1 MAESGLRHSTRNRAW
16 GNPPWVR
23 IPPLPPPI
31 LLHDFK
37 CKKDPSKAG
46 CSRRFEVIT
55 AERQTGEPGK
65 VIVTALAGLFFLI
78 CTWTSYARWANFQYR
93 SFDLAYYV
101 QAIWQLIHGRFDISV
116 ENVPLL
122 GNHVEPIVFLFAPL
136 FAVFR
141 HPILFVV
148 VQNAALATMPLVG
161 YNIAKRL
168 GLDAKRACLL
178 STALL
183 LAPAAGYIAIHEFH
197 PEALVAPFLLLMLQA
212 WVAKSISRHWL
223 WFVAV
228 LACKENMAPLL
239 IVYCAIQCVAE
250 RNRGLAELRRWYL
263 WPMSLALI
271 WFVLSA
277 YVITPALNSGNIDYV
292 ALYDQL
298 GTSPGNILINAFVRP
313 QLIGK
318 ALLQSLTHGN
328 LVWGLLFPFL
338 FLPLLRPRWIVIA
351 APILL
356 QHLLSWRS
364 SEWMIYFHYAA
375 PLLPL
380 FWIASAEVIAAS
392 DHWKY
397 VPSFLSR
404 AAAWLVIV
412 GCVTSQIWLGPLARV
427 VTTTADW
434 FGAAQD
440 RARKSAFI
448 AQIPPASSVVAP
460 LPYLSHLAMREK
472 LYSLHYVLKG
482 LKTLSRSSY
491 QPPSPTDFV
500 LIDYRDSATFD
511 PGAGFYHPTMKTVDG
526 RIIPSSDR
534 LLHDFLKKAAWTADE
549 QDELTLLRNLRSPT
563 APLASEQ
570 SSPADDEA
578 GVFSIGAT
586 RLISIETTEEVVSRS
601 RPLEVQ
607 LHWKFQGERD
617 VFPWMLLRL
626 SRDEKVKVAL
636 LVKGLCAPEAT
647 EGNYTENWRVVTA
660 ERLLPGDYSLEA
672 LFVDN
677 SKRAWFETIGGGGE
691 STLLSAPISLGHIK
705 VEQARQ

>member
-1 MAESGLRHSTRNRAW
+1 VGS
-16 GNPPWVR
+16 NPTPSATD
-23 IPPLPPPI
+23 
-31 LLHDFK
+31 LLHHSK
-37 CKKDPSKAG
+37 CKKEPSKAG
-46 CSRRFEVIT
+46 CSRQFDVIT
-55 AERQTGEPGK
+55 AERQRVEPGK
-65 VIVTALAGLFFLI
+65 VIVTAVAGLFFLI

-101 QAIWQLIHGRFDISV
+101 QAIWQLIHGRLDASV

-141 HPILFVV
+141 HPMLFVA

-168 GLDAKRACLL
+168 GLDGKRACLL
-178 STALL
+178 SAALL

-239 IVYCAIQCVAE
+239 VVYCATQCVAE

-263 WPMSLALI
+263 WPMGLALI

-298 GTSPGNILINAFVRP
+298 GTSPGNILLNAIVRP
-313 QLIGK
+313 QLIGC

-328 LVWGLLFPFL
+328 LVWGLLLPFL
-338 FLPLLRPRWIVIA
+338 CLPLLRPRWIIIA

-364 SEWMIYFHYAA
+364 SEWMIYFHYPA

-380 FWIASAEVIAAS
+380 FWIASVEVIAAS
-392 DHWKY
+392 DHWKH
-397 VPSFLSR
+397 VPSIVSR
-404 AAAWLVIV
+404 ATAWLIVV
-412 GCVTSQIWLGPLARV
+412 GCVAGQIWLGPLAQI

-434 FGAAQD
+434 FGAGQD

-491 QPPSPTDFV
+491 QPPSPPDFV

-534 LLHDFLKKAAWTADE
+534 LLHDFLKRATWTADE
-549 QDELTLLRNLRSPT
+549 QDELTLLRNLGSRK
-563 APLASEQ
+563 APVGEQ
-570 SSPADDEA
+570 SSPADDEP
-578 GVFSIGAT
+578 GVFSIDAT
-586 RLISIETTEEVVSRS
+586 RLMSIATTGEVVSRS

-607 LHWKFQGERD
+607 LRWKFQGARN

-626 SRDEKVKVAL
+626 SDDEKAKVAL
-636 LVKGLCAPEAT
+636 FVKGLCVPEAT
-647 EGNYTENWRVVTA
+647 EGIYTETWRVVTA
-660 ERLLPGDYSLEA
+660 ERLHPGDYSLEA

-677 SKRAWFETIGGGGE
+677 SKRAWFESNRSGGGE
-691 STLLSAPISLGHIK
+691 STLLSAPVSLGHIK
-705 VEQARQ
+705 VER

>member
-1 MAESGLRHSTRNRAW
+1 M
-16 GNPPWVR
+16 
-23 IPPLPPPI
+23 
-31 LLHDFK
+31 
-37 CKKDPSKAG
+37 
-46 CSRRFEVIT
+46 IT
-55 AERQTGEPGK
+55 AERQRAEPGK

-101 QAIWQLIHGRFDISV
+101 QAIWQLIHGRLDVSV

-141 HPILFVV
+141 HPMLFVA

-168 GLDAKRACLL
+168 GLDGKRACLL
-178 STALL
+178 SAALL
-183 LAPAAGYIAIHEFH
+183 LAPATGYIAIHEFH
-197 PEALVAPFLLLMLQA
+197 PEALVAPFFLLMLQA

-239 IVYCAIQCVAE
+239 VVYCTTLCVAE
-250 RNRGLAELRRWYL
+250 RSRGLAVLRRWFL
-263 WPMSLALI
+263 WPMGLALI
-271 WFVLSA
+271 WFVLCA

-298 GTSPGNILINAFVRP
+298 GTSPENILINAIARP
-313 QLIGK
+313 QLIGR

-328 LVWGLLFPFL
+328 LVWGLLLPFL
-338 FLPLLRPRWIVIA
+338 CLPLLRPRWIVIA

-380 FWIASAEVIAAS
+380 FWIASVEAIAAS
-392 DHWKY
+392 DQRKH
-397 VPSFLSR
+397 VPSFVTR
-404 AAAWLVIV
+404 AAAWLVII
-412 GCVTSQIWLGPLARV
+412 GCVVAQIWIGPVSRI

-434 FGAAQD
+434 FEAGQD
-440 RARKSAFI
+440 RARKNAFL

-472 LYSLHYVLKG
+472 LYSLHYILKG
-482 LKTLSRSSY
+482 LKTLGRSSY
-491 QPPSPTDFV
+491 QPPSATDFV

-511 PGAGFYHPTMKTVDG
+511 PGAGFYHPIMKTVED

-534 LLHDFLKKAAWTADE
+534 LLHDFLKGAVWTADE
-549 QDELTLLRNLRSPT
+549 QDELTLLQNLGNRKTPVG
-563 APLASEQ
+563 EQ
-570 SSPADDEA
+570 SLPDNKA

-586 RLISIETTEEVVSRS
+586 QLISIATVGEVVSRS
-601 RPLEVQ
+601 RPLEIR
-607 LHWKFQGERD
+607 LRWKFQGQRN
-617 VFPWMLLRL
+617 VFPWMLLKL
-626 SRDEKVKVAL
+626 SREKTKVAL

-647 EGNYTENWRVVTA
+647 EGIYMETWRVVTA
-660 ERLLPGDYSLEA
+660 EHLLPGDYFLEA
-672 LFVDN
+672 IFVDN
-677 SKRAWFETIGGGGE
+677 SKRAWFETTGSGGSG
-691 STLLSAPISLGHIK
+691 SALLSAPVSLGHIK
-705 VEQARQ
+705 VEQ

>member
-1 MAESGLRHSTRNRAW
+1 MTHPKLDAR
-16 GNPPWVR
+16 GN
-23 IPPLPPPI
+23 
-31 LLHDFK
+31 
-37 CKKDPSKAG
+37 
-46 CSRRFEVIT
+46 FEVTT
-55 AERQTGEPGK
+55 AERQRAEPGK

-101 QAIWQLIHGRFDISV
+101 QAIWQLIHGRLDVSV

-141 HPILFVV
+141 HPMLFVI
-148 VQNAALATMPLVG
+148 VQNAALATIPLVG
-161 YNIAKRL
+161 YNIGKRL
-168 GLDAKRACLL
+168 GLDGKRACVL
-178 STALL
+178 SAALL

-239 IVYCAIQCVAE
+239 VAYCATQCVVE
-250 RNRGLAELRRWYL
+250 RSRSLAELRRWYL
-263 WPMSLALI
+263 WPMGLALI
-271 WFVLSA
+271 WFLLSN
-277 YVITPALNSGNIDYV
+277 YLITPALNSGNIDYV

-298 GTSPGNILINAFVRP
+298 GTSPENILINALVRP
-313 QLIGK
+313 QLIGR

-328 LVWGLLFPFL
+328 LVWGLLLPFL
-338 FLPLLRPRWIVIA
+338 CLPLLRPRWIVIA

-380 FWIASAEVIAAS
+380 FWIASVEAIAAFDQS
-392 DHWKY
+392 KH
-397 VPSFLSR
+397 VPSFVSR
-404 AAAWLVIV
+404 AAAWLVII
-412 GCVTSQIWLGPLARV
+412 GCVVAQIWIGPVSRI

-434 FGAAQD
+434 FEADQD
-440 RARKSAFI
+440 RARKNAFI

-472 LYSLHYVLKG
+472 LYSLHYILKG
-482 LKTLSRSSY
+482 LKTLGRSSY
-491 QPPSPTDFV
+491 QPPSATDFV

-511 PGAGFYHPTMKTVDG
+511 PGAGFYHPTMKTVED

-534 LLHDFLKKAAWTADE
+534 LLHDFLKGAVWTADE
-549 QDELTLLRNLRSPT
+549 QDELTLLQNLGGRKTPGG
-563 APLASEQ
+563 EQ
-570 SSPADDEA
+570 SSPDDEP

-586 RLISIETTEEVVSRS
+586 RLISIATAGEVVSRF

-607 LHWKFQGERD
+607 LRWKFQGERD

-626 SRDEKVKVAL
+626 SREKAKLAL
-636 LVKGLCAPEAT
+636 LVKGLCAPEVT
-647 EGNYTENWRVVTA
+647 EGIYTETWRAVTA
-660 ERLLPGDYSLEA
+660 EHLPPGDYSLEA

-677 SKRAWFETIGGGGE
+677 SKRAWFETNPRGGGE
-691 STLLSAPISLGHIK
+691 STLLSAPVSLGHIK
-705 VEQARQ
+705 VER

>member
-1 MAESGLRHSTRNRAW
+1 
-16 GNPPWVR
+16 
-23 IPPLPPPI
+23 
-31 LLHDFK
+31 
-37 CKKDPSKAG
+37 
-46 CSRRFEVIT
+46 VIT
-55 AERQTGEPGK
+55 VERQTVEPGK
-65 VIVTALAGLFFLI
+65 VIITALAGLFFLT

-101 QAIWQLIHGRFDISV
+101 QAIWQLIHGRLDVSL

-141 HPILFVV
+141 HPMLFVV
-148 VQNAALATMPLVG
+148 VQNAALATMAPVG
-161 YNIAKRL
+161 YNVAKRL
-168 GLDAKRACLL
+168 GLDGKRACLL
-178 STALL
+178 SAALL

-212 WVAKSISRHWL
+212 WVAKSIGRHWF

-263 WPMSLALI
+263 WPMSVALI
-271 WFVLSA
+271 WFLLCA

-298 GTSPGNILINAFVRP
+298 GTTPGNILLNAIIRP
-313 QLIGK
+313 HLIGR
-318 ALLQSLTHGN
+318 ALLQSLSHGN
-328 LVWGLLFPFL
+328 LVWALLLSFL
-338 FLPLLRPRWIVIA
+338 CLPLLRPRWIVIA

-380 FWIASAEVIAAS
+380 FWIASAEAVAAS
-392 DHWKY
+392 DHWKR
-397 VPSFLSR
+397 VPSFVSR
-404 AAAWLVIV
+404 ATAWLVIV
-412 GCVTSQIWLGPLARV
+412 GCVTAQIWLGPASRI
-427 VTTTADW
+427 VTSTADW
-434 FGAAQD
+434 FEAGQE
-440 RARKSAFI
+440 RARKNAFI
-448 AQIPPASSVVAP
+448 AQIPSASSVVAP

-472 LYSLHYVLKG
+472 LYSLHYILKG

-491 QPPSPTDFV
+491 EPPSSTDFV

-534 LLHDFLKKAAWTADE
+534 LLHDFLKRAVWSSDE
-549 QDELTLLRNLRSPT
+549 QDELTLLRNLGSRNGPVI
-563 APLASEQ
+563 AEQ
-570 SSPADDEA
+570 FSPADDEP

-586 RLISIETTEEVVSRS
+586 QLLSIKTTSEIVAQS
-601 RPLEVQ
+601 RPLEIH
-607 LHWKFQGERD
+607 LCWKFQGEREI
-617 VFPWMLLRL
+617 FPWMLLRL
-626 SRDEKVKVAL
+626 SRDEKAKVAL
-636 LVKGLCAPEAT
+636 LMKGLCAPEAT
-647 EGNYTENWRVVTA
+647 EGIYTENWRVVTA

-677 SKRAWFETIGGGGE
+677 SKRAWFETTRGDGD
-691 STLLSAPISLGHIK
+691 STLLSPPVSLGHIK
-705 VEQARQ
+705 VEQ

>member
-1 MAESGLRHSTRNRAW
+1 MTHPKLDAR
-16 GNPPWVR
+16 GN
-23 IPPLPPPI
+23 
-31 LLHDFK
+31 
-37 CKKDPSKAG
+37 
-46 CSRRFEVIT
+46 FEVIT
-55 AERQTGEPGK
+55 AERQRAEPGK

-101 QAIWQLIHGRFDISV
+101 QAIWQLIHGRLDVSV

-141 HPILFVV
+141 HPMLFVA

-168 GLDAKRACLL
+168 GLDRKRGCLL
-178 STALL
+178 SAALL

-212 WVAKSISRHWL
+212 SVAKSLGRHWL

-239 IVYCAIQCVAE
+239 IVYCATQCVAE
-250 RNRGLAELRRWYL
+250 RNRDLVELRRWYL
-263 WPMSLALI
+263 WPMSVALI
-271 WFVLSA
+271 WFLLCA
-277 YVITPALNSGNIDYV
+277 HVITPALNSGNIDYV

-298 GTSPGNILINAFVRP
+298 GTPGNILINAFVRP
-313 QLIGK
+313 QLIGR

-328 LVWGLLFPFL
+328 LVWALLFPFL
-338 FLPLLRPRWIVIA
+338 CLPFLRPRWIVIA

-380 FWIASAEVIAAS
+380 FWIASVEAIAAS
-392 DHWKY
+392 DQWKHL
-397 VPSFLSR
+397 PSLVSR
-404 AAAWLVIV
+404 ATAWLVIL
-412 GCVTSQIWLGPLARV
+412 GCVAAQIWLGPVSRI

-434 FGAAQD
+434 FGAGQE
-440 RARKSAFI
+440 RARKNAFI

-460 LPYLSHLAMREK
+460 LSYLSHLAMREE
-472 LYSLHYVLKG
+472 LYSLHYILKG

-491 QPPSPTDFV
+491 EPPSSTDFV

-511 PGAGFYHPTMKTVDG
+511 PGAGFYHPIMKTVDG

-549 QDELTLLRNLRSPT
+549 QDELTLLRNLGSRK
-563 APLASEQ
+563 APVTDYE
-570 SSPADDEA
+570 P

-586 RLISIETTEEVVSRS
+586 RLLSIGTTGEVVSRS
-601 RPLEVQ
+601 RPLEVH
-607 LHWKFQGERD
+607 LRWKFQGERD

-626 SRDEKVKVAL
+626 SRDEKATVAL

-647 EGNYTENWRVVTA
+647 EGIYTENWRVVTA

-677 SKRAWFETIGGGGE
+677 SKRAWFETTGGGDQ
-691 STLLSAPISLGHIK
+691 STLLSPPVSLGHI
-705 VEQARQ
+705 

>member
-1 MAESGLRHSTRNRAW
+1 M
-16 GNPPWVR
+16 
-23 IPPLPPPI
+23 
-31 LLHDFK
+31 
-37 CKKDPSKAG
+37 
-46 CSRRFEVIT
+46 IT
-55 AERQTGEPGK
+55 AKRQTVEPGK
-65 VIVTALAGLFFLI
+65 VIVTALAVLFFLI

-101 QAIWQLIHGRFDISV
+101 QAIWQLIHGRLDVSV

-136 FAVFR
+136 FAVFL
-141 HPILFVV
+141 HPMLFVV

-168 GLDAKRACLL
+168 GLDGKRACLL
-178 STALL
+178 SAALL

-197 PEALVAPFLLLMLQA
+197 TEALVAPFLSLMLQA

-239 IVYCAIQCVAE
+239 VVYCATQCVAE

-263 WPMSLALI
+263 WPMGLARI

-298 GTSPGNILINAFVRP
+298 GTSPGNILRNAIIRP
-313 QLIGK
+313 QLIGR
-318 ALLQSLTHGN
+318 ALLQSLTQGN
-328 LVWGLLFPFL
+328 LVWGLLLPFL
-338 FLPLLRPRWIVIA
+338 CLPLLRPRWIVIA

-380 FWIASAEVIAAS
+380 FWVALVEVIAAS
-392 DHWKY
+392 DHWKH
-397 VPSFLSR
+397 VPSIVSR
-404 AAAWLVIV
+404 ATAWLVIV
-412 GCVTSQIWLGPLARV
+412 GCVAAQIWVGPLARI

-434 FGAAQD
+434 FGAGQD
-440 RARKSAFI
+440 RARKSALI

-491 QPPSPTDFV
+491 QSPSPPDFV
-500 LIDYRDSATFD
+500 LIDYRESATFD

-526 RIIPSSDR
+526 RIVPSSDR
-534 LLHDFLKKAAWTADE
+534 LLHDFLKNAAWSADE
-549 QDELTLLRNLRSPT
+549 QDELTLLRNLGSRKASFT
-563 APLASEQ
+563 SEQ
-570 SSPADDEA
+570 SSPANDEP
-578 GVFSIGAT
+578 GVFSIGGS
-586 RLISIETTEEVVSRS
+586 RLISIGTMREVVSPS

-607 LHWKFQGERD
+607 LRWKFQGERD
-617 VFPWMLLRL
+617 VFPWMLLRV
-626 SRDEKVKVAL
+626 SRDEKVRVAL

-647 EGNYTENWRVVTA
+647 AGIFTENWRLVTA
-660 ERLLPGDYSLEA
+660 ERLQPGDYSLEA
-672 LFVDN
+672 LFLDN
-677 SKRAWFETIGGGGE
+677 SKRAWLETTGSGGGE
-691 STLLSAPISLGHIK
+691 SSLLSTPVSLGHIK
-705 VEQARQ
+705 VEQ

>member
-1 MAESGLRHSTRNRAW
+1 
-16 GNPPWVR
+16 
-23 IPPLPPPI
+23 
-31 LLHDFK
+31 
-37 CKKDPSKAG
+37 
-46 CSRRFEVIT
+46 VIT
-55 AERQTGEPGK
+55 AERQTVEPGK

-101 QAIWQLIHGRFDISV
+101 QAIWQLIHGRLDVSV

-141 HPILFVV
+141 HPMLFVA

-168 GLDAKRACLL
+168 GLDGKRACLL
-178 STALL
+178 SAALL
-183 LAPAAGYIAIHEFH
+183 LAPAAGFIAIHEFH

-239 IVYCAIQCVAE
+239 VVYGATQCVAE
-250 RNRGLAELRRWYL
+250 RNRSLAELRRWFL
-263 WPMSLALI
+263 WPMGLALI
-271 WFVLSA
+271 WFLLSA
-277 YVITPALNSGNIDYV
+277 YVITPALNSGNIDYI

-298 GTSPGNILINAFVRP
+298 GTSPGNILLNAITRP
-313 QLIGK
+313 QLIGR

-328 LVWGLLFPFL
+328 LVWGLLLPFL
-338 FLPLLRPRWIVIA
+338 CLPLLRPRWIVIA

-380 FWIASAEVIAAS
+380 FWIALVEVIAAS
-392 DHWKY
+392 DHWRH
-397 VPSFLSR
+397 VPSVVSR
-404 AAAWLVIV
+404 ATAWLVILGSV
-412 GCVTSQIWLGPLARV
+412 AAQIWLGPLARI

-434 FGAAQD
+434 FGAGQD

-472 LYSLHYVLKG
+472 LYSLHYILKS

-491 QPPSPTDFV
+491 QPPSPPDFV
-500 LIDYRDSATFD
+500 LIDYLDSATFD

-534 LLHDFLKKAAWTADE
+534 LLHEFLEGAVWIADE
-549 QDELTLLRNLRSPT
+549 QDELTLLRNLGSRR
-563 APLASEQ
+563 APVGEQ
-570 SSPADDEA
+570 SSPADDGS
-578 GVFSIGAT
+578 GVFSIDGT
-586 RLISIETTEEVVSRS
+586 RLISIATTSEVVTRS
-601 RPLEVQ
+601 RPLEVR
-607 LHWKFQGERD
+607 LRWKIQGERN

-626 SRDEKVKVAL
+626 SRDEKAKVAL
-636 LVKGLCAPEAT
+636 FVKGLCAPEAT
-647 EGNYTENWRVVTA
+647 EGVYTETWRVLTA
-660 ERLLPGDYSLEA
+660 ERLPPGDYSLEA

-677 SKRAWFETIGGGGE
+677 SKRAWSDMMGGGGGE
-691 STLLSAPISLGHIK
+691 STLLSAPVSLGHIK
-705 VEQARQ
+705 VEQ

>member
-1 MAESGLRHSTRNRAW
+1 MQKGSHPKLAARS
-16 GNPPWVR
+16 
-23 IPPLPPPI
+23 
-31 LLHDFK
+31 
-37 CKKDPSKAG
+37 PS
-46 CSRRFEVIT
+46 EVIP
-55 AERQTGEPGK
+55 AQRQTIEPDK
-65 VIVTALAGLFFLI
+65 VIVTAVASLFFLV

-101 QAIWQLIHGRFDISV
+101 QAIWQLIHGRFDVSI

-141 HPILFVV
+141 HPMLFVA
-148 VQNAALATMPLVG
+148 VQNAVLATMPLVG

-168 GLDAKRACLL
+168 GLDGKRACLL

-212 WVAKSISRHWL
+212 WVAKSISRHWF

-239 IVYCAIQCVAE
+239 IVYCATQCIAE
-250 RNRGLAELRRWYL
+250 RHRGLAELRRWYL
-263 WPMSLALI
+263 WPMSLSLI
-271 WFVLSA
+271 WFVLSV

-298 GTSPGNILINAFVRP
+298 GTSPGKILLNAIFRP
-313 QLIGK
+313 QLLGK

-328 LVWGLLFPFL
+328 LVWALLFPFL
-338 FLPLLRPRWIVIA
+338 CMPLLRPRWIVIA
-351 APILL
+351 APVLL

-380 FWIASAEVIAAS
+380 FWIASVEAIAAS
-392 DHWKY
+392 NHWKH
-397 VPSFLSR
+397 VPLFLAR
-404 AAAWLVIV
+404 ASPWLVIV
-412 GCVTSQIWLGPLARV
+412 GCVVAQIWVGPFGRI

-434 FGAAQD
+434 FGGSQD

-448 AQIPPASSVVAP
+448 AQIPPASSVMAP
-460 LPYLSHLAMREK
+460 LSYLSHLAMREK

-482 LKTLSRSSY
+482 LKTLSRASY
-491 QPPSPTDFV
+491 QPPSPPDFV
-500 LIDYRDSATFD
+500 LIDYTDSATFD
-511 PGAGFYHPTMKTVDG
+511 PGAGFYHPNMKTVDG
-526 RIIPSSDR
+526 RVIPSSDR
-534 LLHDFLKKAAWTADE
+534 LLHDFLKGAAWTADE
-549 QDELTLLRNLRSPT
+549 QDELALLRNLGSRK
-563 APLASEQ
+563 APEQ
-570 SSPADDEA
+570 SSSADDEP
-578 GVFSIGAT
+578 GVFSIDAT
-586 RLISIETTEEVVSRS
+586 RLMSIATTGEVVSRS
-601 RPLEVQ
+601 RSLQVG
-607 LHWKFQGERD
+607 LRWRFQGERNI
-617 VFPWMLLRL
+617 FPWMLLRL
-626 SRDEKVKVAL
+626 SHEKAKVTL

-647 EGNYTENWRVVTA
+647 EGIYAETWHVVTA
-660 ERLLPGDYSLEA
+660 ERLPPGDYSLEA

-677 SKRAWFETIGGGGE
+677 SKRAWFETNRSGGGE
-691 STLLSAPISLGHIK
+691 SSLLSAPVSLGHIK
-705 VEQARQ
+705 VER

>member
-1 MAESGLRHSTRNRAW
+1 
-16 GNPPWVR
+16 
-23 IPPLPPPI
+23 
-31 LLHDFK
+31 
-37 CKKDPSKAG
+37 
-46 CSRRFEVIT
+46 VIT
-55 AERQTGEPGK
+55 AERQRVEPGK
-65 VIVTALAGLFFLI
+65 VIVTAVAGLFFLI

-101 QAIWQLIHGRFDISV
+101 QAIWQLIHGRLDVSV

-141 HPILFVV
+141 HPMLFVA

-168 GLDAKRACLL
+168 GLDGKRACLL
-178 STALL
+178 SAALL

-239 IVYCAIQCVAE
+239 IVYCATQCVAE

-263 WPMSLALI
+263 WPMGLALI

-298 GTSPGNILINAFVRP
+298 GTSPGNILLNAIVRP
-313 QLIGK
+313 QLIGS

-328 LVWGLLFPFL
+328 LVWGLLLPFL
-338 FLPLLRPRWIVIA
+338 CLPLLRPRWIVIA

-380 FWIASAEVIAAS
+380 FWVALVEVIAAS
-392 DHWKY
+392 DHWKH
-397 VPSFLSR
+397 VPSIVSR
-404 AAAWLVIV
+404 TTGWLVIV
-412 GCVTSQIWLGPLARV
+412 GCVAAQIWVGPLARIV
-427 VTTTADW
+427 NTTADW
-434 FGAAQD
+434 FGAGQD
-440 RARKSAFI
+440 RARKNAFI
-448 AQIPPASSVVAP
+448 AQIAPASSVVAP

-491 QPPSPTDFV
+491 QAPSPPDFV

-534 LLHDFLKKAAWTADE
+534 LLHDFLKKAAWTVDE
-549 QDELTLLRNLRSPT
+549 QDELTLLRNLGSRK
-563 APLASEQ
+563 APVTDEQ
-570 SSPADDEA
+570 SSPADDDP
-578 GVFSIGAT
+578 GIFSIGAT
-586 RLISIETTEEVVSRS
+586 RLMSIGTAGEVVSRS
-601 RPLEVQ
+601 RPLEVH
-607 LHWKFQGERD
+607 LRWKFQGERN

-626 SRDEKVKVAL
+626 SRDEDAKVAL
-636 LVKGLCAPEAT
+636 LVKGLCAPEAI
-647 EGNYTENWRVVTA
+647 EGIYMETWRVVTA

-677 SKRAWFETIGGGGE
+677 SKRAWFETNRSGGGE
-691 STLLSAPISLGHIK
+691 STLLSGPVSLGHIK
-705 VEQARQ
+705 VER

>member
-1 MAESGLRHSTRNRAW
+1 
-16 GNPPWVR
+16 
-23 IPPLPPPI
+23 
-31 LLHDFK
+31 
-37 CKKDPSKAG
+37 
-46 CSRRFEVIT
+46 VIT
-55 AERQTGEPGK
+55 AGRPTVETGK

-101 QAIWQLIHGRFDISV
+101 QAIWQLIHGRLDVSI

-141 HPILFVV
+141 HPMLFVA

-161 YNIAKRL
+161 FDIARRL

-183 LAPAAGYIAIHEFH
+183 FAPAAGYIAIHEFH

-239 IVYCAIQCVAE
+239 VVYCATQCVAE
-250 RNRGLAELRRWYL
+250 RNRGLAELRRWFL
-263 WPMSLALI
+263 WPMGLALI
-271 WFVLSA
+271 WFVLCA
-277 YVITPALNSGNIDYV
+277 CVITPALNSGNIDYV

-298 GTSPGNILINAFVRP
+298 GTSPGNILLNAIVRP
-313 QLIGK
+313 QLIGR
-318 ALLQSLTHGN
+318 ALLRSLNHGN
-328 LVWGLLFPFL
+328 LVWGLLLPFL
-338 FLPLLRPRWIVIA
+338 CLPLLRPRWILIA

-380 FWIASAEVIAAS
+380 FWIASVEAIAAS
-392 DHWKY
+392 DEWKHIPLF
-397 VPSFLSR
+397 VSR

-412 GCVTSQIWLGPLARV
+412 GCVAAQIWVGPAARI

-434 FGAAQD
+434 FGAGD
-440 RARKSAFI
+440 ERARKTGFI
-448 AQIPPASSVVAP
+448 AQIPPTSSVVAP

-472 LYSLHYVLKG
+472 LYSLHYILKG

-491 QPPSPTDFV
+491 EPPSSTDFV

-511 PGAGFYHPTMKTVDG
+511 PGAGFYHPTMKTIDG

-534 LLHDFLKKAAWTADE
+534 LLHDFLKEAVWTADE
-549 QDELTLLRNLRSPT
+549 QDELTLLRNLESPKAFGT
-563 APLASEQ
+563 GEH
-570 SSPADDEA
+570 SSPAA
-578 GVFSIGAT
+578 GEPSLFSIGGT
-586 RLISIETTEEVVSRS
+586 RLISIATTGKLISRS

-607 LHWKFQGERD
+607 LRWKVQSERD

-626 SRDEKVKVAL
+626 SGDEKAKVAL
-636 LVKGLCAPEAT
+636 FVKGLCVPEAT
-647 EGNYTENWRVVTA
+647 EGIHTETWRVVTA
-660 ERLLPGDYSLEA
+660 ESLLPGDYSLEA

-677 SKRAWFETIGGGGE
+677 SKRAWFETTGSGGGDA
-691 STLLSAPISLGHIK
+691 TLLSAPVSLGHIK
-705 VEQARQ
+705 IER